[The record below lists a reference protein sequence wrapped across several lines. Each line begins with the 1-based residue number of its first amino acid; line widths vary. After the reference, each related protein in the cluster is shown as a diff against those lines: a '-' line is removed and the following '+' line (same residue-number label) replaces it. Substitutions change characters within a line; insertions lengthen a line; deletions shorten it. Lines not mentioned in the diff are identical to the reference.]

1 MEFFCRE
8 IVTAEVHSPRS
19 TKPKNKKNNTEQSQ
33 ESVRDEE
40 IPATKTK
47 NKLMNLS

>member
-1 MEFFCRE
+1 MDSFCRE
-8 IVTAEVHSPRS
+8 IVTAVVHSPRS
-19 TKPKNKKNNTEQSQ
+19 TKTKKEKNNTEQSQ
-33 ESVRDEE
+33 ESVREEE